1 MSNLYLERVWYDLVK
16 AVVSYEALSF
26 STLWPFITSL
36 FQVGN
41 QNKHLW
47 MPTDVIKPQTKFQVD
62 SVSVTWKIYQ
72 SLYLKINYP
81 SSGIAL
87 FWSVLSMYIVLHGFI
102 YIHRYLTCVLIT
114 HTARLINHVAILDNP
129 NDNSEIII
137 IGYIAKWIIKI

>member
-1 MSNLYLERVWYDLVK
+1 MK

-47 MPTDVIKPQTKFQVD
+47 MPTDVIKAKTKFQVD

-72 SLYLKINYP
+72 SLLQKIFYP
-81 SSGIAL
+81 ASGMAL
-87 FWSVLSMYIVLHGFI
+87 F
-102 YIHRYLTCVLIT
+102 
-114 HTARLINHVAILDNP
+114 
-129 NDNSEIII
+129 
-137 IGYIAKWIIKI
+137 